1 MSSEMSAQIGGI
13 LSTNAGGNNTVRYG
27 NARDLVLGLEAVFP
41 DGQRWNGL
49 RRLRKD
55 NTGYCL
61 RQLLVGAEGTL
72 GIITAAVL
80 KLVPRP
86 NDLVLAFCAVP
97 SVQSALDLYL
107 LFRRYLWNFIQ
118 AFEYMSG
125 EGVHL
130 VSKHFP
136 DAQIPLHQRADHYVL
151 LELADASRDSGLRE
165 RAEELLGEGMARGLV
180 LDAVLAG
187 SSGERAALWKLR
199 EEQAEAHQRECA
211 GATVLND
218 VAVPVSKVPQFITLV
233 KAACEQRFPG
243 IRAIPFGHLGDGN
256 IHLALLPP
264 IGADPVV
271 FLAQGEDMMNTVNEV
286 VRSFDGS
293 FSAEHGIGRLKS
305 HMMDQWR
312 GGAELEAMR
321 QIKAALDPRGI
332 MNPGKLL
339 PSRH

>member
-1 MSSEMSAQIGGI
+1 
-13 LSTNAGGNNTVRYG
+13 
-27 NARDLVLGLEAVFP
+27 VLGLEVVFP
-41 DGQRWNGL
+41 EGQIWNGL

-86 NDLVLAFCAVP
+86 NDLVLAFCAMP
-97 SVQSALDLYL
+97 SVQAALDLYL

-136 DAQIPLHQRADHYVL
+136 DAQIPLPQRADHYVL

-264 IGADPVV
+264 IGADPVA

-305 HMMDQWR
+305 SMMDPWR

-339 PSRH
+339 PSRR